1 MGKNTSQKVSM
12 YLKSLK
18 DYYYALPGF
27 LPIVRAPFL
36 YDRNADYTLTL
47 RPEGLTRPWWKVYR
61 NTLPPATVSRDWQ
74 ISFKN
79 LFKQYVKDEVDF
91 PTNIVLRPINVTL
104 TYELWNG
111 YNQLQQLLSLLPE
124 YPDAVITVEYVLG
137 LPLNND
143 GYNAIRAK
151 RRFIRYWWHGI
162 F

>member
-74 ISFKN
+74 ISFKKGKN
-79 LFKQYVKDEVDF
+79 NEKSQNCPHFFTSLFSYD
-91 PTNIVLRPINVTL
+91 PRRIC
-104 TYELWNG
+104 
-111 YNQLQQLLSLLPE
+111 
-124 YPDAVITVEYVLG
+124 G
-137 LPLNND
+137 L
-143 GYNAIRAK
+143 
-151 RRFIRYWWHGI
+151 
-162 F
+162 